1 MDKEILTG
9 LGRILG
15 DLRFLIQ
22 KKQVPILQLSGEKP
36 PETTELV
43 WKEDWSPSGQTSQSH
58 DLELEAEGIQVRR
71 PAKAA
76 ERNFI
81 CKLCA
86 DRISAVRNF
95 LIKGRKPVLVLHYT
109 AEIAPGRPSF
119 SKTSPDQIFRT
130 KEAEDLFGRMIQKQF
145 GFSHRE
151 FYYQEYP
158 ACIFAHSKSNAED
171 WKRRTETC
179 ETQVKE
185 TIDSEKIKGIILLGT
200 SAIAVYGKEK
210 ALEMMGRTLD
220 FLPGVPMVVLRS
232 PEAIASVETKRKNF
246 KGDKESFEFETI
258 KKEEIS
264 IKESILSQL
273 ALFQN
278 KLKDVF

>member
-1 MDKEILTG
+1 MDKQTLTI

-22 KKQVPILQLSGEKP
+22 KKQIPILQFSGEKP
-36 PETTELV
+36 PETTELI
-43 WKEDWSPSGQTSQSH
+43 WKEETWDSTEQNK
-58 DLELEAEGIQVRR
+58 DLQLEAEGIQVRR
-71 PAKAA
+71 PARAA

-81 CKLCA
+81 CKLCTE
-86 DRISAVRNF
+86 RISAIRNF
-95 LIKGRKPVLVLHYT
+95 LVKGRKPILVLHYT
-109 AEIAPGRPSF
+109 GEIVPGRPSF
-119 SKTSPDQIFRT
+119 SKTSPDQVFRT
-130 KEAEDLFGRMIQKQF
+130 KDAEDLFGRMIQKQF
-145 GFSHRE
+145 GFSHKE

-158 ACIFAHSKSNAED
+158 ACIFNQTKSNASD
-171 WKRRTETC
+171 WKTRTEKC

-185 TIDSEKIKGIILLGT
+185 TIDSENIKGIILLGS

-220 FLPGVPMVVLRS
+220 FLPGIPMIVLRS
-232 PEAIASVETKRKNF
+232 PEAISAIETKRKNF
-246 KGDKESFEFETI
+246 TGSKESFEFETI
-258 KKEEIS
+258 KKEEVS

-278 KLKDVF
+278 KLKDTL

>member
-1 MDKEILTG
+1 MDKKILSE
-9 LGRILG
+9 LGRVLG

-22 KKQVPILQLSGEKP
+22 KKQIPILQFSGEKP

-43 WKEDWSPSGQTSQSH
+43 WKEGWEQSFSGFQSD

-71 PAKAA
+71 SAKVA
-76 ERNFI
+76 ERNFL
-81 CKLCA
+81 CKLCN

-95 LIKGRKPVLVLHYT
+95 LIKGRKPILVLHYT
-109 AEIAPGRPSF
+109 GEIAPGRPAF

-130 KEAEDLFGRMIQKQF
+130 KETEELFGRMIQKQF

-158 ACIFAHSKSNAED
+158 ACIFAHSKSKADD
-171 WKRRTETC
+171 WKIRTEKC
-179 ETQVKE
+179 ETQVKD
-185 TIDSEKIKGIILLGT
+185 TIESEKIKGIILLGT

-220 FLPGVPMVVLRS
+220 FLPGVPMIVLRS
-232 PEAIASVETKRKNF
+232 PEAISAIETKRMNF
-246 KGDKESFEFETI
+246 KGAKDSFEFETI

-273 ALFQN
+273 AIFQN
-278 KLKDVF
+278 RLKDVL

>member
-1 MDKEILTG
+1 MDKQILTS

-22 KKQVPILQLSGEKP
+22 KKQIPILQFAGEKP

-43 WKEDWSPSGQTSQSH
+43 WKEDWNPGEKQH
-58 DLELEAEGIQVRR
+58 DLQLEAEGIQVRR
-71 PAKAA
+71 PARAA
-76 ERNFI
+76 ERNFT
-81 CKLCA
+81 CRLCT

-109 AEIAPGRPSF
+109 GEIAPGRPSF

-130 KEAEDLFGRMIQKQF
+130 KDAEELFGRMIQKQF
-145 GFSHRE
+145 GFSHQE

-171 WKRRTETC
+171 WKLRTEKC

-185 TIDSEKIKGIILLGT
+185 TIESEKIKGIILLGT

-220 FLPGVPMVVLRS
+220 FLPGIPMVVLRS
-232 PEAIASVETKRKNF
+232 PEAISAIETKRKNF
-246 KGDKESFEFETI
+246 SGSKESFEFETI

-273 ALFQN
+273 ALFQT
-278 KLKDVF
+278 KLKDVL

>member
-1 MDKEILTG
+1 MDKKILSE

-22 KKQVPILQLSGEKP
+22 KKQIPVLRFSGEQP
-36 PETTELV
+36 PETTELI
-43 WKEDWSPSGQTSQSH
+43 WKEEIWLPSSQSH
-58 DLELEAEGIQVRR
+58 DLELEATGIQVRR
-71 PAKAA
+71 VAKTA
-76 ERNFI
+76 ERNFV
-81 CKLCA
+81 CKLCSE
-86 DRISAVRNF
+86 RISAVRNF
-95 LIKGRKPVLVLHYT
+95 IIKGRKPILVLHYT
-109 AEIAPGRPSF
+109 GEIVPGKPAF

-130 KEAEDLFGRMIQKQF
+130 KEAEELFGRMIQKQF
-145 GFSHRE
+145 GFNHRE

-171 WKRRTETC
+171 WKIRTEKC
-179 ETQVKE
+179 EVQVKE

-220 FLPGVPMVVLRS
+220 FLPGVPMIVLRS
-232 PEAIASVETKRKNF
+232 PEAIAAIETKRKNF
-246 KGDKESFEFETI
+246 KGAKDSFEFETI

-264 IKESILSQL
+264 VKESILSQL
-273 ALFQN
+273 SLFQN
-278 KLKDVF
+278 KLKDIL

>member
-1 MDKEILTG
+1 MDKRIFSE
-9 LGRILG
+9 LGRILK
-15 DLRFLIQ
+15 DFRFLIQ
-22 KKQVPILQLSGEKP
+22 KKQIPILQFSGEQP
-36 PETTELV
+36 PEIAELV
-43 WKEDWSPSGQTSQSH
+43 WREEVWLPSSQSH
-58 DLELEAEGIQVRR
+58 DLELEATGIQVRR
-71 PAKAA
+71 TARAA
-76 ERNFI
+76 ERNFV
-81 CKLCA
+81 CKLCTE
-86 DRISAVRNF
+86 RISAVRNF
-95 LIKGRKPVLVLHYT
+95 IIKGRKPILVLHYT
-109 AEIAPGRPSF
+109 GEIAPGKPAF

-130 KEAEDLFGRMIQKQF
+130 KEAEGLFERMIRKQF

-158 ACIFAHSKSNAED
+158 ACIFSHSKSNAES
-171 WKRRTETC
+171 WKVRTEKC
-179 ETQVKE
+179 EVQVKE
-185 TIDSEKIKGIILLGT
+185 TIDSEKIRGIILLGT

-232 PEAIASVETKRKNF
+232 PEAIAAIETKRKNF
-246 KGDKESFEFETI
+246 TGAKDSFEFETI

-278 KLKDVF
+278 KLKDVL

>member
-1 MDKEILTG
+1 MDKQILTG
-9 LGRILG
+9 IGRILG

-22 KKQVPILQLSGEKP
+22 KKQIPILQLSGERP

-43 WKEDWSPSGQTSQSH
+43 WKEEWNPALSGIQSD

-71 PAKAA
+71 SPRVA
-76 ERNFI
+76 ERNFV
-81 CKLCA
+81 CKLCV
-86 DRISAVRNF
+86 DRISAIRNF
-95 LIKGRKPVLVLHYT
+95 LVKGRKPILVLHYT
-109 AEIAPGRPSF
+109 GEIAPGRPSF

-130 KEAEDLFGRMIQKQF
+130 KEAEELFGRMIQKQF
-145 GFSHRE
+145 GFGHRE

-158 ACIFAHSKSNAED
+158 ACIFAHSKSNAQD
-171 WKRRTETC
+171 WKLRTEKC
-179 ETQVKE
+179 EVQVKE

-220 FLPGVPMVVLRS
+220 FLPGIPMIVLRS
-232 PEAIASVETKRKNF
+232 PEAISAIETKRKNF
-246 KGDKESFEFETI
+246 TGSKDSFEFETI
-258 KKEEIS
+258 KKEEIA

-278 KLKDVF
+278 KLKDVI

>member
-1 MDKEILTG
+1 MDKEILSE
-9 LGRILG
+9 LRRILG

-22 KKQVPILQLSGEKP
+22 KKQVPILKLSGEQP

-43 WKEDWSPSGQTSQSH
+43 WKEEIWLPSSQSH
-58 DLELEAEGIQVRR
+58 DLELEATGIQVRR
-71 PAKAA
+71 AARTA
-76 ERNFI
+76 ERNFV
-81 CKLCA
+81 CKLCSE
-86 DRISAVRNF
+86 RISAVRNF
-95 LIKGRKPVLVLHYT
+95 IIKGRKPILVLHYMG
-109 AEIAPGRPSF
+109 EIVPGKPAF

-130 KEAEDLFGRMIQKQF
+130 KEAEELFGRMIQKQF
-145 GFSHRE
+145 GFSHKE

-158 ACIFAHSKSNAED
+158 ACIFAHSKSNATD
-171 WKRRTETC
+171 WKVRTEKC
-179 ETQVKE
+179 EVQVKE

-220 FLPGVPMVVLRS
+220 FLPGVPMIVLRS
-232 PEAIASVETKRKNF
+232 PEAIVAIETKRKNF
-246 KGDKESFEFETI
+246 RGAKDSFEFETI

-273 ALFQN
+273 SLFQN
-278 KLKDVF
+278 KLKDIF